1 MKIRITNLAK
11 VSDIEIALDGL
22 TIIAGKNATGKS
34 SVSRAVMTYFTLV
47 RRLEDHIRE
56 ARIDGIGKGIAE
68 ILFTGGR
75 GNWRTRDGRWL
86 RFLSEDDDIMSS
98 EFWSDSEKVG
108 ALISRILRHD
118 SVRNSL
124 ITNRNARDL
133 FDENGDL
140 IEKIRKVKEVA
151 LNILSTSDSEY
162 EEFSFRTTFNN
173 VFCGQINSLF
183 SLDSP
188 ATITITTNDAQC
200 KLSIPYKGLFVLPK
214 SHILGFRMVSY
225 LEPMHILDAIAA
237 AENYEEADDMLNRYD
252 SGLETWQR
260 MLHTKRYD
268 PRLSFED
275 DRDIRKAQDV
285 LNRIGNILQGKL
297 IETDESIKF
306 AEDDI
311 PEPIDLKNLASGAK
325 SIAMVVKAIENGAIR
340 EGDLFIIDEP
350 ESNLHPEWQVRF
362 AELLTLLLKE
372 LSIKVLI
379 NTHSPYFLKAIE
391 MFSKKYNVSERTHY
405 YFMEN
410 VSSCGSVGREIT
422 SDLTVAYE
430 SLYTPLAK
438 LMEI

>member
-1 MKIRITNLAK
+1 
-11 VSDIEIALDGL
+11 
-22 TIIAGKNATGKS
+22 
-34 SVSRAVMTYFTLV
+34 
-47 RRLEDHIRE
+47 
-56 ARIDGIGKGIAE
+56 
-68 ILFTGGR
+68 
-75 GNWRTRDGRWL
+75 
-86 RFLSEDDDIMSS
+86 MSS

-183 SLDSP
+183 SLDSR

-225 LEPMHILDAIAA
+225 LEPMHILDAIVA

-391 MFSKKYNVSERTHY
+391 MFSKKYNVSERAHY